1 MLERPYKFL
10 DFYTAD
16 DAPVFAGRD
25 REIDILLSDILA
37 TRLVVLYAKTGC
49 GKSSLINAG
58 VRPRLDQLEY
68 PSLLI
73 RVERDPAGSALAAL
87 REAGLVA
94 PGATPPAFLAM
105 IKEATA
111 KLEMPLVLFL
121 DQFEEFF
128 VYLPAAR
135 QQDFIADLGKLY
147 DDPNSGVHIVLS
159 MREEFFYQLDSFR
172 DHIPRIFHKESN
184 LRLRWLSTGAA
195 RQVLERPAEKFG
207 VTFEAEVID
216 SILTEL
222 AEDGWIEPARLQ
234 IVCDTLWDRRKGAA
248 IDSALYRQ
256 LGGARRILDRRI
268 VDDFDQRLSGA
279 ELRALEDT
287 IPALSSTEG
296 TKKIRAVEETLQPR
310 SRRRDVVAGR
320 KAAGTPS
327 AAALQPGPCGLRG
340 MDQRLPGGARRSTGV
355 RRARPVAAPAGSGRR
370 GGSKAHGSRVAR
382 SVGGRGV
389 DGAGNG
395 RSRPAT
401 APFSP
406 ARGR

>member
-68 PSLLI
+68 HSLLI

-111 KLEMPLVLFL
+111 KLEMPLVLFF

-172 DHIPRIFHKESN
+172 DHIPRIFHKEAN
-184 LRLRWLSTGAA
+184 LTHCDPIQSPITLALHRRRPASPRAA
-195 RQVLERPAEKFG
+195 RG
-207 VTFEAEVID
+207 
-216 SILTEL
+216 
-222 AEDGWIEPARLQ
+222 
-234 IVCDTLWDRRKGAA
+234 
-248 IDSALYRQ
+248 
-256 LGGARRILDRRI
+256 
-268 VDDFDQRLSGA
+268 
-279 ELRALEDT
+279 
-287 IPALSSTEG
+287 
-296 TKKIRAVEETLQPR
+296 KIRRHFR
-310 SRRRDVVAGR
+310 S
-320 KAAGTPS
+320 
-327 AAALQPGPCGLRG
+327 
-340 MDQRLPGGARRSTGV
+340 GGDR
-355 RRARPVAAPAGSGRR
+355 
-370 GGSKAHGSRVAR
+370 
-382 SVGGRGV
+382 
-389 DGAGNG
+389 
-395 RSRPAT
+395 
-401 APFSP
+401 
-406 ARGR
+406 